1 MVGRRS
7 IDSIFNQ
14 LAIIFN
20 FFASS
25 VKHNSGIFGGLIT
38 NHDNSMVNSKMKSCL
53 SRFLSWRHCVG
64 TPVVD
69 GLNIS
74 GLKIICQHHLS
85 IHSDELAVDK
95 QFELK

>member
-1 MVGRRS
+1 MVGRRF

-25 VKHNSGIFGGLIT
+25 VKHNSGIFGSLIT
-38 NHDNSMVNSKMKSCL
+38 NHDNSIVNSKMEPCL

-69 GLNIS
+69 VV
-74 GLKIICQHHLS
+74 II
-85 IHSDELAVDK
+85 DELK
-95 QFELK
+95 